1 LKISRELKV
10 GLIAVL
16 TVAALY
22 WGFSFLKGSN
32 LFDSSR
38 YFYAVYNQV
47 DGLGPSRPVTI
58 NGFKVGQVADIAFMP
73 DQSGRLYVKMS
84 INNDFNIPH
93 DTKARIYSS
102 NLMGEKAISL
112 DLGRSVEYA
121 VSGDTLY
128 GDIELSITEEVNRQ
142 VAPLKEKAEKLIGS
156 IDTVMVLASG
166 FLNSDNKQNFTR
178 TFQSIRRSFATLE
191 HSVQVF
197 DTTLSKS
204 QDGLITTLENLSSV
218 TSTFKENEAEF
229 DKIIKNFGAISDS
242 LSEVELKRTFTT
254 LEQTLQ
260 ETQAV
265 VQKINNSEGTMG
277 ALVNDKEVYENLAR
291 STEQLNLLLLDL
303 KYNPQRYLNFSVFGN
318 SKEYTEEEIR
328 KMEAEKS
335 KNR

>member
-1 LKISRELKV
+1 MKISRELKV

-335 KNR
+335 KTR

>member
-1 LKISRELKV
+1 MKISRELKV

-16 TVAALY
+16 TIAALY

-335 KNR
+335 KTR

>member
-16 TVAALY
+16 TIAALY

-335 KNR
+335 KTR